1 MATAARLLAHVLSG
15 DRRTPA
21 ALQRKTLIIVAQGRL
36 GRDELRLLFPQLQ
49 RGVII
54 RDVATSDPLAERSGG
69 SALRLNEV
77 RWDPQLPEGFD
88 RDDARQLRS
97 AGSTAVFLK
106 PYGDASGRML
116 RDLRRAGVRWVIFDE
131 HGRWLRAP
139 LAQALVGKVR
149 LDGAVPGADTRPG
162 LQHLASA
169 IDRTALRVV
178 RAVAMPGAASE
189 RPQAEHDAVRQ
200 FAAVWRETQRP
211 APVPPTG
218 KQVRR
223 IMHFVSSLDS
233 GGAERQV
240 VSLAI
245 AQRHAGL
252 VAAVRTQTP
261 LSGQHAHY
269 APLLAEA
276 GVEARQAGA
285 LDVAALDALTDDLR
299 TSGRLARLVRAAPAV
314 IRDGVLDV
322 VADLLSHPPD
332 VLHCW
337 LDEPNVLGGIAG
349 LIAGVPRIVLSTRN
363 VGPAHFPHLHKPWM
377 RPCYRLLAGEPRI
390 VLAGNS
396 KAGIEDYAR
405 WIGIEPH
412 RFVLLRNAVSP
423 EAFQAPAATE
433 TTAVRE
439 ALGVA
444 PLQPLVV
451 GVMRLSQEKRPD
463 VFVEVIRRLRLVH
476 ADCTAA
482 IVGVGPLA
490 DALRRRIQSLKL
502 DSAVQ
507 LLGQR
512 RDVRTLLA
520 AADVVLLT
528 SDHEGTPNCV
538 LEALALGKGVV
549 ATDAGGTAEV
559 LEHERTGLLA
569 ECGDVGALSAAV
581 SRLITSP
588 ALAEQFG
595 RAGREAI
602 RERFSLPAILERTLA
617 TYIR

>member
-21 ALQRKTLIIVAQGRL
+21 ALQRTLLILVAQGRL
-36 GRDELRLLFPQLQ
+36 DQTELRLLFPRLQRCVIIQDDATAELLPEVAGASTPQLQ
-49 RGVII
+49 H
-54 RDVATSDPLAERSGG
+54 
-69 SALRLNEV
+69 V
-77 RWDPQLPEGFD
+77 RWNPQLPGGFE
-88 RDDARQLRS
+88 RDAAGLLRS

-106 PYGDASGRML
+106 PHGEASGRML
-116 RDLRRAGVRWVIFDE
+116 RDLRRAGVRWAIFDE
-131 HGRWLRAP
+131 HGRWLRVSI
-139 LAQALVGKVR
+139 AQALIGKVR
-149 LDGAVPGADTRPG
+149 LNGAMPGADGRPG
-162 LQHLASA
+162 LQRLAWT
-169 IDRTALRVV
+169 IDRSVLRVV
-178 RAVAMPGAASE
+178 RAVAMHGAVSE
-189 RPQAEHDAVRQ
+189 REQAERDAVRQ
-200 FAAVWRETQRP
+200 FAAVWRRSQRP
-211 APVPPTG
+211 AAAAPSG

-252 VAAVRTQTP
+252 DATVRTQTP

-285 LDVAALDALTDDLR
+285 MDIAAVDALTEYLR
-299 TSGRLARLVRAAPAV
+299 ADERLRKLIRATPTC

-322 VADLLSHPPD
+322 LAELLAHPPD

-349 LIAGVPRIVLSTRN
+349 LIAGVPRIILSTRN
-363 VGPAHFPHLHKPWM
+363 VNPAHFPHLHKPWM
-377 RPCYRLLAGEPRI
+377 QPCYRLLAGESRI
-390 VLAGNS
+390 TLVGNS

-412 RFVLLRNAVSP
+412 RFVLLRNAVPP
-423 EAFQAPAATE
+423 EAFDAPAADDVI
-433 TTAVRE
+433 AARE
-439 ALGVA
+439 RLGVA
-444 PLQPLVV
+444 AGQPLVV
-451 GVMRLSQEKRPD
+451 AVMRLSQEKRPD

-482 IVGVGPLA
+482 LVGVGPLA
-490 DALRRRIQSLKL
+490 ASIQRRIESLHL
-502 DSAVQ
+502 ESAVH

-528 SDHEGTPNCV
+528 SDHEGTPNCL
-538 LEALALGKGVV
+538 LEALALAKGVV
-549 ATDAGGTAEV
+549 ATDAGGTAEII
-559 LEHERTGLLA
+559 EHERTGLLA
-569 ECGDVGALSAAV
+569 DRGDVGALSAAV
-581 SRLITSP
+581 SRLLNAP
-588 ALAEQFG
+588 ELRDQLG
-595 RAGREAI
+595 RAGREVI
-602 RERFSLPAILERTLA
+602 SERFSLPAILERTLA